1 MCRVLF
7 CHHHRNLIAVSG
19 FAIAPLMTKLY
30 ASRKA
35 LMPLA
40 LAHVSGQFWKPISL
54 ATSAACFG
62 KASRTAAII
71 GVYINGGS
79 EKAEKLG

>member
-1 MCRVLF
+1 MCQVLF
-7 CHHHRNLIAVSG
+7 CHHRRNLIAVSG
-19 FAIAPLMTKLY
+19 FAIAPSMTKPY

-40 LAHVSGQFWKPISL
+40 LAHVVGNSGNSISL
-54 ATSAACFG
+54 AASAACFG
-62 KASRTAAII
+62 KASRTATII